1 MDENTNVDDDDDD
14 DDHEFASIGNKDWF
28 GQNQSW
34 KNISFSYGET
44 FSQKENIF
52 HMCFHVQNNMPS
64 LIIDYGSCA
73 IISST
78 TCRRATLNDK
88 LVF

>member
-1 MDENTNVDDDDDD
+1 MMMTMNLHPLVIKIDLGRIEAERILVS
-14 DDHEFASIGNKDWF
+14 AMVKLLA
-28 GQNQSW
+28 
-34 KNISFSYGET
+34 KRR
-44 FSQKENIF
+44 IF
-52 HMCFHVQNNMPS
+52 FMCFHVQNNMPS

-73 IISST
+73 SISST